1 MIKAMETTASV
12 LKEEILPAIS
22 YHAGMVPVQKYVQI
36 MENASVL
43 NVHVKRLLE
52 EILTKSIME
61 ISVNVTIL
69 TA

>member
-1 MIKAMETTASV
+1 
-12 LKEEILPAIS
+12 
-22 YHAGMVPVQKYVQI
+22 MVPVQKYVQI

-52 EILTKSIME
+52 ELVRLCPLLTAFVLCHLFVLAYRILTKSIME